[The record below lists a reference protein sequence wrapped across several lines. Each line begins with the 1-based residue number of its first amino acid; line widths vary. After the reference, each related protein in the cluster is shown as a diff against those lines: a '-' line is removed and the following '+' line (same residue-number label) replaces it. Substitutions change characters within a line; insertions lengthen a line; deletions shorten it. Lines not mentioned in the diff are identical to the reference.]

1 MTSAIYAGSFD
12 PFTNGHLDI
21 VKKASTIF
29 DKVIIVIAINVKK
42 TRTYRAYD
50 MCSAIS
56 KTLQENQL
64 NNCMVVTYDGLVA
77 ELAYDWGVP
86 YLIRGLR
93 NAQDYSYEEEMS
105 KINAELNP
113 EIETIYFRSNQDIVS
128 SSLIKELYG
137 LKYDVSEYV
146 PSAVLKLMEEC
157 K

>member
-21 VKKASTIF
+21 VKKASKIF
-29 DKVIIVIAINVKK
+29 DKVIIVIAINAKK
-42 TRTYRAYD
+42 VRTYNAYN

-56 KTLQENQL
+56 KTLQENYL
-64 NNCMVVTYDGLVA
+64 SNCMVVTYDGLVA
-77 ELAYDWGVP
+77 ELAYDWDVP

-93 NAQDYSYEEEMS
+93 NIQDYNYEEEMS
-105 KINAELNP
+105 KINAELNA

-128 SSLIKELYG
+128 SSFVKELYN
-137 LKYDVSEYV
+137 LKYDISNYV